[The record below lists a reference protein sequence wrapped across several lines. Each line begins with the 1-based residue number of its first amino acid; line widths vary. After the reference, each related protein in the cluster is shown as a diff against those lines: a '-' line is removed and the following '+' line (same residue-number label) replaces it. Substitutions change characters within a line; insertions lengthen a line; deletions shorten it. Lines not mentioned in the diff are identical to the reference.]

1 MVTGCRAK
9 SWNFGTAKAELI
21 LRDSKL
27 LSCWSETLDIATLPE
42 DAWRGTSQPRGVEVK
57 LRSGISKVTMQRERE
72 TLYSSHFP
80 LIFQAIPTSRT
91 VKIVKKLEHLT
102 LWVAFAQARDLPDDL
117 LRSSLPLTRSG
128 VPLAH
133 LAAGESLRG
142 CGKFSE
148 IGCTLNWI
156 HKPTRVGGMQKRP
169 LVPLQILSTQWLGY
183 TRSTV
188 KLCLWWEKNPTE
200 KTGVSDAF
208 WCISGSV
215 AASCLIYC
223 RQKFKV
229 FIICWS
235 DGSAIRVSCHTKS
248 HTKPLAFTG
257 MLQVRT
263 WQRASLE
270 FVLRLRNFI
279 EMGCRWMFDHVSP
292 FSRAMLNETSTLQD
306 TCRPNSLVFSWPRY
320 WSLGSAWDATS
331 TGCDCLLHDPIRKCT
346 RRTLPSVMWIPY
358 RVAA

>member
-1 MVTGCRAK
+1 MVTRCRAK
-9 SWNFGTAKAELI
+9 SCKIIFNDFGAKAFHSFWETAN
-21 LRDSKL
+21 
-27 LSCWSETLDIATLPE
+27 SCPAEVKPLTLPLCRKMPEEEITTKRNWSQIKFRNFKSHDAERKGDTIFISFFTHFSGHSYIQNSE
-42 DAWRGTSQPRGVEVK
+42 DREEAGTPDIVGC
-57 LRSGISKVTMQRERE
+57 I
-72 TLYSSHFP
+72 
-80 LIFQAIPTSRT
+80 RT
-91 VKIVKKLEHLT
+91 GPWSPWWLAT
-102 LWVAFAQARDLPDDL
+102 YYC
-117 LRSSLPLTRSG
+117 SSLPLTRSG

-156 HKPTRVGGMQKRP
+156 HKPTGVGGMQKRP

-188 KLCLWWEKNPTE
+188 KSCLWWEKNPTE

-235 DGSAIRVSCHTKS
+235 DGSAIRVSCHTNS
-248 HTKPLAFTG
+248 HTKLLAFTG

-263 WQRASLE
+263 WPRASLE
-270 FVLRLRNFI
+270 FVLRLRNSI
-279 EMGCRWMFDHVSP
+279 EMCFRWMFDHVSP
-292 FSRAMLNETSTLQD
+292 FSWAMFEMEWNQYTPGHL
-306 TCRPNSLVFSWPRY
+306 
-320 WSLGSAWDATS
+320 
-331 TGCDCLLHDPIRKCT
+331 
-346 RRTLPSVMWIPY
+346 
-358 RVAA
+358 